1 MLTYDE
7 FQLGYIDGWKSVKGE
22 RAPTPSIPPT
32 PASIPPTPSLLTIET
47 YYAPLLPL
55 NCSIAP

>member
-47 YYAPLLPL
+47 Y
-55 NCSIAP
+55 